1 MNKFIFFFFLFLLD
15 FKCYKN
21 EKNIK
26 KNILTIIFPGGQ
38 NKNIY
43 MKLLFDFSLNNDDNY
58 DYYYDIIIHYSE
70 KNLWENNLINDKNKD
85 KYNLYTYGTISD
97 GIEKYDIDD
106 LPKQNLFKFYQLK
119 LRLYNQDFLDSDI
132 INNLKKLRKK
142 YSLLITDRPNY
153 ISVLLAKELSIINK
167 MYLSMRPLPQL
178 FYQEKFF
185 LNPSFI
191 PTLGSEF
198 TDLLTFKERCS
209 NFYNFLSEKLLNF
222 LSNYEI
228 KYLYNAYDYSYINT
242 NNYFYDNT
250 IILIQYPMVLTYPLS
265 FPPHII
271 PLNPICLPYYKYENK
286 LNTSKIDDFLVLY
299 KNNII
304 LSKEIFHQLE
314 YETIIKVISKMNDV
328 GFIYI
333 YELGEKN
340 LTSKMKNLLIIDYK
354 ELGFVSYERILYYLL
369 NNNGVCG
376 MITNSNFN
384 EIIISIYYSKPVISY
399 GNGIYQQNINSY
411 IRKNSIGIVI
421 NRNNINNYLNFIE
434 AIKKIKIEDEEELEG
449 INNIYLKQCKKIS
462 ELLRINNNYNPG
474 KEYNKWLKYG
484 MKNEYE
490 DLKIVFYK
498 NNNWFII
505 NNFDIIIISLIIIFI
520 FFFLLILFIKK
531 ILCPICCSCCCDF
544 SSLNENKTKEKEKK
558 IKKD

>member
-1 MNKFIFFFFLFLLD
+1 MNKFIFFFFIFLLD

-43 MKLLFDFSLNNDDNY
+43 MKLLFDFSINNDDIY

-153 ISVLLAKELSIINK
+153 ISVLLAKELSINNK

-411 IRKNSIGIVI
+411 VRKNSLGIVI
-421 NRNNINNYLNFIE
+421 NKNNINNYLNFIE

-544 SSLNENKTKEKEKK
+544 SSLNENKTKQKEKK

>member
-1 MNKFIFFFFLFLLD
+1 MNKFIFFFFIFLLD

-38 NKNIY
+38 YKNIY
-43 MKLLFDFSLNNDDNY
+43 MKLLFDFSLNNDDIY

-85 KYNLYTYGTISD
+85 KYNLYTYGIISD

-153 ISVLLAKELSIINK
+153 ISVLLAKELSINNK

-340 LTSKMKNLLIIDYK
+340 LTSKMKNLFIIDYK
-354 ELGFVSYERILYYLL
+354 EFGFVSYERILYYLL

-411 IRKNSIGIVI
+411 IRKNSLGIVI

-462 ELLRINNNYNPG
+462 ELLRINNNYHPG

-520 FFFLLILFIKK
+520 FFFLLIFFMKK
-531 ILCPICCSCCCDF
+531 ILCPICCCCDF
-544 SSLNENKTKEKEKK
+544 SSLNENKTKQKEKK
-558 IKKD
+558 IKKE

>member
-1 MNKFIFFFFLFLLD
+1 MNKFIFFFFIFLLD

-43 MKLLFDFSLNNDDNY
+43 MKLLFDFSINNDDNY

-153 ISVLLAKELSIINK
+153 ISVLLAKELSINNK

-411 IRKNSIGIVI
+411 VRKNSLGIVI

-520 FFFLLILFIKK
+520 FFFLLIFFMKK
-531 ILCPICCSCCCDF
+531 ILCPICCCCCDS
-544 SSLNENKTKEKEKK
+544 SSLNENKTKQNEKK
-558 IKKD
+558 IKKE

>member
-1 MNKFIFFFFLFLLD
+1 MNKFIFFFFIFLLD

-43 MKLLFDFSLNNDDNY
+43 NKLLFDFSINNDDIY

-153 ISVLLAKELSIINK
+153 ISVLLAKELSINNK

-209 NFYNFLSEKLLNF
+209 NFYNFLSEKFLNF

-314 YETIIKVISKMNDV
+314 YETMIKVISKMNDV

-369 NNNGVCG
+369 NNNVVCG

-411 IRKNSIGIVI
+411 VRKNSLGIVI
-421 NRNNINNYLNFIE
+421 NKNNINNYLNFIE

-498 NNNWFII
+498 NNNFFII
-505 NNFDIIIISLIIIFI
+505 NNFNIIIIFLIIIFI

-544 SSLNENKTKEKEKK
+544 SSLNENKTKQKEKK

>member
-1 MNKFIFFFFLFLLD
+1 MNKFIFFFFIFLLD

-43 MKLLFDFSLNNDDNY
+43 MKLLFDFSINNDDIY

-153 ISVLLAKELSIINK
+153 ISVLLAKELSINNK

-286 LNTSKIDDFLVLY
+286 LNSSKIDDFLVLY

-411 IRKNSIGIVI
+411 VRKNSLGIVI
-421 NRNNINNYLNFIE
+421 NKNNINNYLNFIE

-544 SSLNENKTKEKEKK
+544 SSLNENKTKQKEKK